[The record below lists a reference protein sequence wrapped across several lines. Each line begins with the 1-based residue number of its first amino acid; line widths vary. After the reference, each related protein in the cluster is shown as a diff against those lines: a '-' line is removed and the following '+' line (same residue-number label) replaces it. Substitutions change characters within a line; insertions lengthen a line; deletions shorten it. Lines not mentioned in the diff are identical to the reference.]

1 MRFAA
6 LALTLVLAAPAL
18 AGTGDLLPPD
28 GFMPGWN
35 RADAPRTYRGAELYG
50 HINGGSE
57 IFLELGF
64 DHLHIQHFG
73 DDKGQTVTAEIYVM
87 DDPTAAL
94 GIYLTRINGRE
105 QPNPGILQRHSTNP
119 RQVTVVVGN
128 LLVITTNPSGLSSL
142 NPISTELARQIA
154 KLAPETPPVDPFA
167 ALPTEGRV
175 RLSERV
181 IAGPF
186 TLSELFTLG
195 QGDVL
200 SLANAGR
207 AVAADYAVEGGDP
220 ITLIVATHPDAAAA
234 TAALKHL
241 ADNLDSYLEPLASD
255 PQRLEFKDHRGKFGE
270 AKVVGTAVEVRL
282 NLAER
287 PIDNP

>member
-1 MRFAA
+1 VRFVVLLASLA
-6 LALTLVLAAPAL
+6 LAVPLSAL
-18 AGTGDLLPPD
+18 ADTGDLLPPD
-28 GFMPGWN
+28 DFMPGWH
-35 RADAPRTYRGAELYG
+35 RDDDPQVYRGAELFG

-64 DHLHIQHFG
+64 DHLHIQHFC
-73 DDKGQTVTAEIYVM
+73 DDEGQAVTAEIYVM

-94 GIYLTRINGRE
+94 GIYLIRINGRE

-128 LLVITTNPSGLSSL
+128 LLVISTNPSGLSSL

-154 KLAPETPPVDPFA
+154 KLAPEPRPIDPFA
-167 ALPTEGRV
+167 ALPVEGRI

-195 QGDVL
+195 SGDIL
-200 SLANAGR
+200 SLASAKR

-220 ITLIVATHPDAAAA
+220 ITLISVTHPSPAAAR
-234 TAALKHL
+234 TALKHL
-241 ADNLDSYLEPLASD
+241 TTHLDSYLEPLEATAT
-255 PQRLEFKDHRGKFGE
+255 RLVFKDYQGTFGE
-270 AKVVGTAVEVRL
+270 AKVAGAAVEVRL
-282 NLAER
+282 RLAGR
-287 PIDNP
+287 P